1 MQRSN
6 PLSGHTAIPSDALG
20 KCLPSGRATCTTLS
34 GRPQHRRSPASPLLL
49 CTFLH
54 VLTSFSLSYFATP
67 TIVHCSSRRW
77 SGDSHVDLR
86 RSLETDHLSS
96 EPVPRRQGFR
106 ALTGGLHLA
115 SMSPQPPPFLSRL
128 AMFPPEAAGP
138 CHSVQIGRRWPPS
151 RTSPCL
157 SRTPSSPT
165 GLAIREKGPE
175 PTAPLSRAATPRLV
189 ICRAAAEETCAS
201 LTGPATMV
209 NWERHISSG
218 AQIPSTV
225 TINVPRS
232 NSVSSVAG
240 DDGLIRGANHDAAI

>member
-54 VLTSFSLSYFATP
+54 ASTSFSLSYFATP
-67 TIVHCSSRRW
+67 AIVHCSSRRW

-86 RSLETDHLSS
+86 RSLETDYLSS
-96 EPVPRRQGFR
+96 EPVPASSRFPSPHRRAPSRQYVTTTTPVSLSSNHVSSR
-106 ALTGGLHLA
+106 R
-115 SMSPQPPPFLSRL
+115 PPAPR
-128 AMFPPEAAGP
+128 
-138 CHSVQIGRRWPPS
+138 HSVQVGRRWPPS

-165 GLAIREKGPE
+165 GLATREKGPE
-175 PTAPLSRAATPRLV
+175 PTAPLSRAATPRLA

-209 NWERHISSG
+209 NSERHISSG

-240 DDGLIRGANHDAAI
+240 DDG